1 MNEYAAVI
9 RTKKNLGEDIV
20 RDMDK
25 IHNWV
30 SMIKDMEEK
39 KQKSIEKRILWLKQE
54 KDNYLNDKRAN
65 VDFTGK
71 LLKIAQEDPN
81 LWREIK
87 DEMYQKR
94 LIEERKVVSNKA
106 ISIAKSSS
114 LGIVKSDG
122 KEVDVY
128 GQIEVMNA
136 GMGNVLNDLGGQMA
150 RDAEARLKNEDN
162 VAASAIKQKFRN
174 NKESKACSMF

>member
-1 MNEYAAVI
+1 MI

-20 RDMDK
+20 KDMEK
-25 IHNWV
+25 IENWV
-30 SMIKDMEEK
+30 KMVKDMEEK

-54 KDNYLNDKRAN
+54 KENYLNDKRAN
-65 VDFTGK
+65 IDFTGK
-71 LLKIAQEDPN
+71 LLKISQEDPT

-94 LIEERKVVSNKA
+94 LIEERKAIANKA
-106 ISIAKSSS
+106 VSMAKSSS

-122 KEVDVY
+122 QELDVY

-136 GMGNVLNDLGGQMA
+136 GMNNVLNDLGGQMA
-150 RDAEARLKNEDN
+150 RDAESRLKQEDQA
-162 VAASAIKQKFRN
+162 AASVIKQKYRD
-174 NKESKACSMF
+174 NKNSKACRIF